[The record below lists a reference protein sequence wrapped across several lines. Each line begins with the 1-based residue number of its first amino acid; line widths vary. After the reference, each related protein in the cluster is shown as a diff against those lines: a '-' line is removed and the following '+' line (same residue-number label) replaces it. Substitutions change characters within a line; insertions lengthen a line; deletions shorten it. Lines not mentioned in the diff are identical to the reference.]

1 MEVLTLI
8 LTISHRAANYNV
20 VYTLCAANQKQ
31 KEFFTAEGKNGFT

>member
-8 LTISHRAANYNV
+8 LTTSHTANCNM

-31 KEFFTAEGKNGFT
+31 KEFFSGEEKNGFT